1 MGRLCK
7 LIFEKRLLLSLCQ
20 CACNNGWAIPGRV
33 LVEFYV
39 GDLHMLLLVKL
50 DKHDSN
56 ANEDFPTFIII
67 IIMRPFFEDVLG

>member
-1 MGRLCK
+1 M
-7 LIFEKRLLLSLCQ
+7 
-20 CACNNGWAIPGRV
+20 
-33 LVEFYV
+33 EFYV